1 MYGCVVPHSR
11 RPPPPMV
18 DPVEAQKNLLAAWEG
33 AGLTRFALPPPL
45 LDRHADSPTPS
56 ESTTPPPPD
65 APAPEPSSESDDDGY
80 YNHPHRDRVH
90 DELMG
95 IRRGKKK
102 AKSKHA
108 EGGAAA
114 AAASQSAAPPPNPKP
129 KPAAPPPK
137 PRGRRPKA
145 PVDVQCQN
153 DVRAVALVDGLTM
166 LGRSDVETKRKVLP
180 SGKPTPI
187 VVGKWGYVETEDLAQ
202 KMRRTQEYASRA
214 ARPMII
220 CESVKQYRAAAR

>member
-1 MYGCVVPHSR
+1 
-11 RPPPPMV
+11 MV
-18 DPVEAQKNLLAAWEG
+18 DPVEALKNLLAAWEG

-45 LDRHADSPTPS
+45 LDRRADSPALS
-56 ESTTPPPPD
+56 ASTTPPPPPD
-65 APAPEPSSESDDDGY
+65 APAPEPSSESDDDDGY

-95 IRRGKKK
+95 IHRGKKK
-102 AKSKHA
+102 AKSKRA
-108 EGGAAA
+108 EGTAGSAGSAASQ
-114 AAASQSAAPPPNPKP
+114 AAASPPKP
-129 KPAAPPPK
+129 KPQPAAPPPPK

-145 PVDVQCQN
+145 PVDAQCQN

-214 ARPMII
+214 ARPLII
-220 CESVKQYRAAAR
+220 CESVKQFRAAAR